1 MNKKVTVGAI
11 GVAAM
16 LTAHQPAHAQV
27 YQDLRG
33 QLMGFTG
40 AGNLS
45 VTIEALGGI
54 LSSAIATGLTIGPGG
69 QAPGQ
74 LFTFNNSGPANDSDL
89 SAIFPLPVIKITT
102 GISLTLPTL
111 TMSASF
117 NEGSG
122 AFGGK
127 MTAPTSS
134 TPPIPVSIDGLNLTL
149 TATFTN
155 PSASFLGQAGAP
167 PPARLSITNTGNESI
182 WVNPTVNSGL
192 GQISLV
198 NMQLY
203 LTASTL
209 TAVPGPEA
217 LAVFLPG
224 MVGGLAVVRRRRRI
238 VASRAIQN
246 SSAGPLPQADDTPPN

>member
-40 AGNLS
+40 AGNLNT
-45 VTIEALGGI
+45 TITALGGI
-54 LSSAIATGLTIGPGG
+54 ISSAIATNLTIGPGG
-69 QAPGQ
+69 SAPGQ
-74 LFTFNNSGPANDSDL
+74 LFTFNTTGPADDSDL
-89 SAIFPLPVIKITT
+89 SALFPLPVIKITT

-117 NEGSG
+117 NRNTGVFAGRLFS
-122 AFGGK
+122 
-127 MTAPTSS
+127 PTVS
-134 TPPIPVSIDGLNLTL
+134 TPPIPVSISGINITL
-149 TATFTN
+149 TATFAN
-155 PSASFLGQAGAP
+155 PSASFIGQAGT
-167 PPARLSITNTGNESI
+167 PANRLSITNTGNESI
-182 WVNPTVNSGL
+182 WINPTVNSGL
-192 GQISLV
+192 GQISL
-198 NMQLY
+198 NNLQLY

-224 MVGGLAVVRRRRRI
+224 MIGGLAMVRRRRRV
-238 VASRAIQN
+238 VASSTVQTG
-246 SSAGPLPQADDTPPN
+246 SAGPLPQTDDTP